1 MKNNFIIVLK
11 FLIQLLNFIFSLNLI
26 KNLSIKRNQIYSLWL
41 SNEFK
46 NKPSLYVCFPANVY
60 GAKYISIGKK
70 CNFGRRL
77 RIDAFDKYLD
87 DKYLPSIKIGDN
99 VSIQSDCHIG
109 AINNITIGNNVV
121 IASKVYICDHS
132 HGETNFESLKT
143 RPALRRLYSKGPVI
157 IKNNVW
163 LGEGVVV
170 LSGVTIGENCIVGAN
185 SVVTKSFP
193 SNCVL
198 AGIPAKI
205 IKEIK
210 YEE

>member
-1 MKNNFIIVLK
+1 MKKLLKSIFKLINLFINLK
-11 FLIQLLNFIFSLNLI
+11 LIQFINV
-26 KNLSIKRNQIYSLWL
+26 KRNQFYSLWL

-46 NKPSLYVCFPANVY
+46 NKPSLYICFPAYVF
-60 GAKYISIGKK
+60 GAKHVSIGEN

-77 RIDAFDKYLD
+77 RIEAYDKYLD

-99 VSIQSDCHIG
+99 VSIQTDCHIG

-132 HGETNFESLKT
+132 HGEINFESLKT
-143 RPALRRLYSKGPVI
+143 RPALRKLFSKGPVI

-163 LGEGVVV
+163 LGEGVVI
-170 LSGVTIGENCIVGAN
+170 LPGVTIGENCIVGAN

-198 AGIPAKI
+198 AGIPARI

-210 YEE
+210 YER